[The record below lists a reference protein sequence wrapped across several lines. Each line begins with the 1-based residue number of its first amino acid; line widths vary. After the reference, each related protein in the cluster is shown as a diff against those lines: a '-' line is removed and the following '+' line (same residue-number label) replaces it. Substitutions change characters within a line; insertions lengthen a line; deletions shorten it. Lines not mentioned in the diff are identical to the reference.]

1 MSRPKVQP
9 KVVVIV
15 GPTASGKTALALSVA
30 KRFHGEIISADSRQL
45 YRGLNIGTAKLAKTE
60 RGRIPHHLIDIV
72 KPDERFT
79 AVDFVREAN
88 KKIAAILKRGNLPII
103 VGGTGLYVR
112 ALMEGFSFSTTTA
125 NRKPALDFLEIGLL
139 VPRAKLYKQID
150 HRVDAMFQAG
160 LEKEV
165 RRLRKKYAFTNTALS
180 GLGYRQFAPY
190 FAGTATLAHVR
201 EAIQKETR
209 HFAKRQMTWFRKE
222 KKLRWV
228 RSNAEAMKL
237 VTNFLR

>member
-1 MSRPKVQP
+1 MSRPKALP
-9 KVVVIV
+9 KVVAIV
-15 GPTASGKTALALSVA
+15 GPTASGKTALALSIA
-30 KRFHGEIISADSRQL
+30 QRFHGEIISADSRQI
-45 YRGLNIGTAKLAKTE
+45 YRGLNIGTAKLAKAK

-112 ALMEGFSFSTTTA
+112 ALMEGFSFSTSTA
-125 NRKPALDFLEIGLL
+125 NKKPVLDFLEIGLL

-150 HRVDAMFQAG
+150 RRVDAMFRAG

-165 RRLRKKYAFTNTALS
+165 RRLHKKYAFTNTALS

-190 FAGTATLAHVR
+190 FTGTATLVHVR

-222 KKLRWV
+222 KNLRWV